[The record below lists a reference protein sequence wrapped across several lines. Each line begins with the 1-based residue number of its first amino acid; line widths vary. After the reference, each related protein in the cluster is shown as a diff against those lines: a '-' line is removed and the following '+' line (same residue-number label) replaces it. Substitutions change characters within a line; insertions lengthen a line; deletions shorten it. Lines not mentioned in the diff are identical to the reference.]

1 MSDKPSRVAT
11 SETLPEMVERVF
23 AEADPK
29 DRQFAY
35 VRVHRMELEV
45 PQVIL
50 DREDA

>member
-1 MSDKPSRVAT
+1 
-11 SETLPEMVERVF
+11 MVERVF

-29 DRQFAY
+29 DRQYAH

-50 DREDA
+50 DKEDA